1 MNVIDALKRFGDV
14 RLTNGDKWLVWN
26 MVGGDWTVYFR
37 PKFSKS
43 TKILITTPDI
53 EAAIEVLMREEK

>member
-1 MNVIDALKRFGDV
+1 MNIIDTLKKFGDV

-26 MVGGDWTVYFR
+26 SVGGDWTVYFR

-43 TKILITTPDI
+43 TKVLITTPDLEI
-53 EAAIEVLMREEK
+53 ALKELINN